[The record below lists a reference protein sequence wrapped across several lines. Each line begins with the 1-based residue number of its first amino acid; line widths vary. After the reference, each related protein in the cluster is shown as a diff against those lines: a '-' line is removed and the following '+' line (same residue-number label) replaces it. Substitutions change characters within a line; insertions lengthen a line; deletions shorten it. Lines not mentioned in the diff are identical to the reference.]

1 VTTVTEAGAG
11 SADTMIAEVV
21 RGSGSAVRRANRNA
35 RRAVNEPRDDRHDTV
50 LPQALRAHGPPSSGN
65 ETTGEA
71 AIGPA
76 AESRCSDMP
85 TITKV
90 RNKLERV
97 SALKG
102 WRMRWYMQ

>member
-1 VTTVTEAGAG
+1 
-11 SADTMIAEVV
+11 
-21 RGSGSAVRRANRNA
+21 
-35 RRAVNEPRDDRHDTV
+35 V
-50 LPQALRAHGPPSSGN
+50 LPQAPAGPRATVTRKPKPG
-65 ETTGEA
+65 A
-71 AIGPA
+71 ADIGRA
-76 AESRCSDMP
+76 AESRCSDMA

>member
-1 VTTVTEAGAG
+1 VWPT
-11 SADTMIAEVV
+11 
-21 RGSGSAVRRANRNA
+21 
-35 RRAVNEPRDDRHDTV
+35 NEPA
-50 LPQALRAHGPPSSGN
+50 LPQAPPGP
-65 ETTGEA
+65 TGRREREND
-71 AIGPA
+71 PA
-76 AESRCSDMP
+76 GTSCPRRCEVFEMA